1 MGYHSIL
8 YEVMK
13 FEVITK
19 DDLHQLKEEIL
30 NEISALLEGRKEQKK
45 WLKSADLRDMLG
57 ISPGTLQNLR
67 VNGTLP
73 FTKVGGTIY
82 YAHEDVLKVLLR
94 NKQNA
99 A

>member
-1 MGYHSIL
+1 
-8 YEVMK
+8 MK

-30 NEISALLEGRKEQKK
+30 NEISVLLKDRNEQKK

-73 FTKVGGTIY
+73 FTKVGGNIY

>member
-30 NEISALLEGRKEQKK
+30 NEISVLLKDRKEQKK
-45 WLKSADLRDMLG
+45 WLKSTDVREMLG

-82 YAHEDVLKVLLR
+82 YAHEDVLKVLQK
-94 NKQNA
+94 NKRNA

>member
-1 MGYHSIL
+1 
-8 YEVMK
+8 MK
-13 FEVITK
+13 LEVITK
-19 DDLHQLKEEIL
+19 DDLHQMKAELL
-30 NEISALLEGRKEQKK
+30 NEISALLEGRTEQKK
-45 WLKSADLRDMLG
+45 WLKSSDVRDMLG

-73 FTKVGGTIY
+73 FTKVGGIIY

>member
-1 MGYHSIL
+1 
-8 YEVMK
+8 MK
-13 FEVITK
+13 LEVITK

-30 NEISALLEGRKEQKK
+30 NEISVLLKDRTEQKK
-45 WLKSADLRDMLG
+45 WLKSTDVRDMLG

-73 FTKVGGTIY
+73 FTRVGGTIY

>member
-1 MGYHSIL
+1 
-8 YEVMK
+8 MK
-13 FEVITK
+13 LEIITK
-19 DDLHQLKEEIL
+19 DDLQQLKEDIL
-30 NEISALLEGRKEQKK
+30 NEISALFQGRTEQKK
-45 WLKSADLRDMLG
+45 WLKSTDVREMLG

-82 YAHEDVLKVLLR
+82 FAHEDVLKVLLR

>member
-1 MGYHSIL
+1 
-8 YEVMK
+8 MK

-30 NEISALLEGRKEQKK
+30 NEISALIEGKNNQKK
-45 WLKSADLRDMLG
+45 WLKSSDVRDMLG

-73 FTKVGGTIY
+73 FTKVGGIIY
-82 YAHEDVLKVLLR
+82 YAHEDVLKVLNK

>member
-45 WLKSADLRDMLG
+45 WLKSTDVREMLG

-82 YAHEDVLKVLLR
+82 YAHEDVLKVLQK
-94 NKQNA
+94 NKRNA

>member
-1 MGYHSIL
+1 
-8 YEVMK
+8 MK

-19 DDLHQLKEEIL
+19 EDLHQLKEEIL
-30 NEISALLEGRKEQKK
+30 NEISVLLKDRKEQKK
-45 WLKSADLRDMLG
+45 WLKSTDVRDMLG

-73 FTKVGGTIY
+73 FTRVGGTIY

>member
-19 DDLHQLKEEIL
+19 DDLYQLKEEIL
-30 NEISALLEGRKEQKK
+30 NEISVLLKDRKEQKK
-45 WLKSADLRDMLG
+45 WLKSTDVREMLG

-73 FTKVGGTIY
+73 FTRVGGTIY